1 MKQSLRIILVVVGV
15 LGIGGVLVARFVAAK
30 SEQTADTDS
39 EAQIQ
44 RPRRVVQQD
53 GKTVL
58 SFGTQ
63 AQRENGIAATKL
75 EAEHWR
81 KEAQATGVVL
91 QLQPLLDLKTS
102 YNTARMDI
110 AKARAA
116 AQASAAEL
124 TRLQELNRGSENVS
138 EKAVETA
145 RAAAESDDATLT
157 NAKQTLAILKD
168 SIELKWGPA
177 IASWLEGGSPQLSAL
192 VAQREFLVQVT
203 AIGGASFT
211 PPLRATMQL
220 PGGAHAEAHL
230 LSSLPQLDPRLQ
242 APSFLY
248 IVSAHPGLVP
258 GMNLAMALPGGPLQS
273 GVIVPDSA
281 VVWWQG
287 QSWCYVE
294 APAGKFTRVEV
305 PAENPAPGGWFV
317 SEGIAP
323 GTQVVTKGA
332 QTLLSEEFHSAIQM
346 DED

>member
-1 MKQSLRIILVVVGV
+1 MKQSLRIILVLVVV
-15 LGIGGVLVARFVAAK
+15 LGIGGVLVAGFVGK

-44 RPRRVVQQD
+44 GPARVVQQG

-58 SFGTQ
+58 SFGAQ
-63 AQRENGIAATKL
+63 AQRQNGIEAPML
-75 EAEHWR
+75 QAEHWR
-81 KEAQATGVVL
+81 EEAQATGVVL

-116 AQASAAEL
+116 AQASEAEFM
-124 TRLQELNRGSENVS
+124 RLQALNRGSENVS
-138 EKAVETA
+138 EKAVEAA
-145 RAAAESDDATLT
+145 RAAAESDQATLT
-157 NAKQTLAILKD
+157 NAQQSLTVLKD
-168 SIELKWGPA
+168 SIELKWGA
-177 IASWLEGGSPQLSAL
+177 AVAHWLEGGSPQLSAL

-211 PPLRATMQL
+211 PPPHATML
-220 PGGAHAEAHL
+220 LASGTHAEAHL

-248 IVSAHPGLVP
+248 IVGAHPGLVP
-258 GMNLAMALPGGPLQS
+258 GMNLAVALPAGPQRS

-287 QSWCYVE
+287 QAWCYVE
-294 APAGKFTRVEV
+294 APAGKFTRVAV
-305 PAENPAPGGWFV
+305 PTGNPAPGGWFV
-317 SEGIAP
+317 SEGIPP
-323 GTQVVTKGA
+323 GTQVVTEGA

>member
-1 MKQSLRIILVVVGV
+1 MKQSLRIILVLVVV
-15 LGIGGVLVARFVAAK
+15 LGIGGVLVAGFVAAK
-30 SEQTADTDS
+30 SEQTADADS

-44 RPRRVVQQD
+44 EPGRVVQQG

-58 SFGTQ
+58 SFGAQ

-75 EAEHWR
+75 QAEHWR
-81 KEAQATGVVL
+81 DEAQATGIVL

-110 AKARAA
+110 AKAQAV

-124 TRLQELNRGSENVS
+124 KRLQELNRGSENVS

-145 RAAAESDDATLT
+145 QAAAESDQATLT
-157 NAKQTLAILKD
+157 NAQQSLAVLKD
-168 SIELKWGPA
+168 SIELKWGA
-177 IASWLEGGSPQLSAL
+177 AVANWLEGESPQLSAL

-203 AIGGASFT
+203 AIGGASIT
-211 PPLRATMQL
+211 PPPHATMQL
-220 PGGAHAEAHL
+220 ANNVHAEAHL
-230 LSSLPQLDPRLQ
+230 LSSLPQLEPRLQ
-242 APSFLY
+242 APSLLY
-248 IVSAHPGLVP
+248 TVGAHPGRVP
-258 GMNLAMALPGGPLQS
+258 GLNLVVALPAGPPQS

-287 QSWCYVE
+287 QAWCYVE
-294 APAGKFTRVEV
+294 APAGKFTRAEV
-305 PAENPAPGGWFV
+305 PTGNPAPGGWFV
-317 SEGIAP
+317 SEGIPA